1 MSSGCGDVLS
11 LADLQTAK
19 KHQIFEAEVIT
30 GKSSGVAGGADI
42 DYATNP
48 VTGQTQKTLPAVLRD
63 AGFSPVSWDF
73 TTGGTLTATDRDK
86 AVYDPVSKTWYSYAG
101 TLPVTVPAGFN
112 PVGNADWKPI
122 SDVDLRAEGG
132 DKLVGATGGGSV
144 YSRYSAS
151 VYTRKGSFSEGGT
164 AASYTD
170 AFLHTDNFFYAVKP
184 TVGLPITVPA
194 APTSDFINVGLLDG
208 FDVDDPR
215 NYGAMPDVSTFDSA
229 VALDLWCD
237 SVLTRKRQTSFPS
250 SKDDPTMLNL
260 GGAILD
266 MSQGVYYTTKP
277 LAFVDTFNFTL
288 LNPTITALDGFTAGR
303 AILEFKLGTGARP
316 LDGIRIENPVLDG
329 NWKADGC
336 ILAYDFWKMP
346 IIGGVLSRYRE
357 YGVKTD
363 YVSYPPHELNMAL
376 THIGQQPVWEADIP
390 ADVVNGVALDI
401 NNYDNNYTGLIISQ
415 QVKDVAYLRK
425 GAGSFVNCHFYPHQE
440 TDPTKGKISIM
451 SNADQFVGC
460 YFDGCQV
467 ESSADG
473 ARYTISACNWLVANH
488 GIALNMVSNPFQ
500 VKVTDCRFRNTTG
513 TTMATSVIRMKTIA
527 EGRTSRP
534 DIRNNV
540 TENCTA
546 ISTSGREFFTLT
558 STDAARVVTRNIP
571 DQFQPASSVGIQET
585 YGNTNDDTWLLK
597 ARLISTSQVRMR
609 PYNMTK
615 LASTATYKGLVVLM
629 YNIEND

>member
-1 MSSGCGDVLS
+1 MATTPTNKPIPSEDPR
-11 LADLQTAK
+11 DLKFNAGKIDEVVTSKNHYYTDRFGVRRFTIAGFQYTAEEA
-19 KHQIFEAEVIT
+19 IRNYGYITIDSFED
-30 GKSSGVAGGADI
+30 GA
-42 DYATNP
+42 TL
-48 VTGQTQKTLPAVLRD
+48 TLPNQVLRYE
-63 AGFSPVSWDF
+63 ATGEYYRWD
-73 TTGGTLTATDRDK
+73 GE
-86 AVYDPVSKTWYSYAG
+86 
-101 TLPVTVPAGFN
+101 LPKSVPAGSTPETSGGVGLGKWLSVGDATARQWAESYFMTLEYKKIYGDTFSTGGSATANESALLN
-112 PVGNADWKPI
+112 PLDNMYYSPI
-122 SDVDLRAEGG
+122 S
-132 DKLVGATGGGSV
+132 
-144 YSRYSAS
+144 
-151 VYTRKGSFSEGGT
+151 GT
-164 AASYTD
+164 
-170 AFLHTDNFFYAVKP
+170 
-184 TVGLPITVPA
+184 ITVP
-194 APTSDFINVGLLDG
+194 PNSSPDDDWVCVGYLSAYSI
-208 FDVDDPR
+208 DDPR
-215 NYGAMPDVSTFDSA
+215 NYGAVPDDPTFDSSA
-229 VALDLWCD
+229 ALDLWRD

-277 LAFVDTFNFTL
+277 LDFVDTFNFTL

-303 AILEFKLGTGARP
+303 AILEFKLGTGTRP

-513 TTMATSVIRMKTIA
+513 VTMSASVIRMKTIS

-540 TENCTA
+540 TENCAA

-558 STDAARVVTRNIP
+558 STDAARVVTRDIP
-571 DQFQPASSVGIQET
+571 DQFRPASSVGIQET
-585 YGNTNDDTWLLK
+585 SGNTNDDTWLLK
-597 ARLISTSQVRMR
+597 ARLISTGQVRMR
-609 PYNMTK
+609 PYNMTN
-615 LASTATYKGLVVLM
+615 LASTATYTGPVVLM
-629 YNIEND
+629 YNTEND